1 MRKLL
6 IAIYVLTIFDV
17 GCTYMGIKNGYI
29 SEINPLLTG
38 LFKSQ
43 PEFTAFLVLLFVGC
57 LLSLL
62 WNYKEEARHLK
73 LFVIGILAIKIF
85 VTLYHATWIINIY

>member
-6 IAIYVLTIFDV
+6 FAIYVLTIFDV
-17 GCTYMGIKNGYI
+17 GCTYIGLKNGYI
-29 SEINPLLTG
+29 SESNPLLTG

-43 PEFTAFLVLLFVGC
+43 PEITGILILLFVGC

-62 WNYKEEARHLK
+62 WNYKEKARNLT
-73 LFVIGILAIKIF
+73 LFISGILVIKIF
-85 VTLYHATWIINIY
+85 VALYHATWIINIR